1 MAFAPTRHT
10 NGLKMQTKMSTWT
23 PLNHQLSNDKVF
35 QERRDLLGKWFDK
48 WTDSQRKQVLQDF
61 FDKCSKVQL
70 RFASKQLRNRIP
82 EEALDFTTVLP
93 RVLSLYVFSYL
104 DPRSLCRCAQDF
116 FLQLQTFSL
125 QVLLSSTKVKRL
137 AESSSAG
144 LFASPEVSEEPR
156 RQRNRSSWW
165 KAVSKEVSWHWKELT
180 ELDQLWMPK
189 CLRLGWYINFT
200 PTPFEQSVWKRHYI
214 ETVKEL
220 HISRPK
226 TPTKDQFVVPEVKA
240 ISHEV
245 PDLAVSCTKP
255 VQTAPPSHKGGST
268 VRKELPPWRGSDRHP
283 TDTLR
288 FNYLENFDPIE
299 QAHQAQRKG
308 KGMTTNLFKRENRP
322 KKTLSASTYKLRK
335 AKSLMFLSLD
345 MNASQRVQSRPNW
358 ATNKSEDYPVTKETA
373 KRLAQTTEWNAGMY
387 PRPVRAPIPQMSEKG
402 LKASQRTQ
410 RSSPTVPLFEVQPWK
425 IPPSDQGSDED

>member
-23 PLNHQLSNDKVF
+23 PLNHQLSNDK
-35 QERRDLLGKWFDK
+35 FDK

-104 DPRSLCRCAQDF
+104 DPRSLCRCAQ
-116 FLQLQTFSL
+116 
-125 QVLLSSTKVKRL
+125 
-137 AESSSAG
+137 
-144 LFASPEVSEEPR
+144 
-156 RQRNRSSWW
+156 
-165 KAVSKEVSWHWKELT
+165 VSWHWKELT

-200 PTPFEQSVWKRHYI
+200 PTPFEQCVWKRHYI

-245 PDLAVSCTKP
+245 PDLAVSCAKP

-268 VRKELPPWRGSDRHP
+268 IRKELPPWRGSDRHP

-308 KGMTTNLFKRENRP
+308 KGMTTNLCKRENRP
-322 KKTLSASTYKLRK
+322 KKTPSASTYKLQK

>member
-1 MAFAPTRHT
+1 MAFAPTKHT

-48 WTDSQRKQVLQDF
+48 WTDFQRKQVLQDF

-70 RFASKQLRNRIP
+70 RFACKQLRNRIP

-104 DPRSLCRCAQDF
+104 DPRSLCRCAQ
-116 FLQLQTFSL
+116 
-125 QVLLSSTKVKRL
+125 
-137 AESSSAG
+137 
-144 LFASPEVSEEPR
+144 
-156 RQRNRSSWW
+156 
-165 KAVSKEVSWHWKELT
+165 VSWHWKELT

-200 PTPFEQSVWKRHYI
+200 PTPFEQCVWKRHYI

-226 TPTKDQFVVPEVKA
+226 TPTKEQFVVPEVKA

-245 PDLAVSCTKP
+245 PDLAVSRTKP

-308 KGMTTNLFKRENRP
+308 KGMTTNLCKRENRP

-345 MNASQRVQSRPNW
+345 MNASQQVQSRPNW

-387 PRPVRAPIPQMSEKG
+387 PRPVRAPVPQMSEKG

-410 RSSPTVPLFEVQPWK
+410 RSSPSKCFCSREEMCCSVLIVKFIRLF
-425 IPPSDQGSDED
+425 IF